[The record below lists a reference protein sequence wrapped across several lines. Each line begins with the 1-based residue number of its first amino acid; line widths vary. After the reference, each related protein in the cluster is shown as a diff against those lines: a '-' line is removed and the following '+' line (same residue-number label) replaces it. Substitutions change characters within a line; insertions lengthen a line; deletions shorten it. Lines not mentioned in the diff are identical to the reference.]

1 MQSPAK
7 YDHDNAGYYDCEGGA
22 DAAKRYAGVGSNLGA
37 GQMRKLVKTA
47 EMMRD
52 PDFEEHLDQLMRTFC
67 MLMFEVCTLVKGI
80 KDSDSETAWLGL
92 CLIAALRGLFN
103 SGVRVSMD
111 CPVRLRTDGRTR
123 V

>member
-1 MQSPAK
+1 MMQ
-7 YDHDNAGYYDCEGGA
+7 
-22 DAAKRYAGVGSNLGA
+22 
-37 GQMRKLVKTA
+37 
-47 EMMRD
+47 D

-111 CPVRLRTDGRTR
+111 CPVNALFTVQQERLKAATLTAARLARR
-123 V
+123 VTKRASISRSRPSRRPTC